1 MPFEG
6 VVRTQWCDDGIHHIV
21 LEDFT
26 FIDKAGVRWTVKSG
40 FKTDVASIP
49 RMFWTIIGPPCGPG
63 KYRNAAILHDHAYA
77 TPGMNKSHADSMLYE
92 AMLELGC
99 DRLTADFIYEGV
111 NIGGQSSFD
120 EDQRIARLLAAG

>member
-6 VVRTQWCDDGIHHIV
+6 VMRTQWCDDGIHHIV
-21 LEDFT
+21 LEDYT
-26 FIDKAGVRWTVKSG
+26 FIDKAGDRHTVKAG
-40 FKTDVASIP
+40 TKTDVASIP
-49 RMFWTIIGPPCGPG
+49 RMFWTIIGSPCTG
-63 KYRNAAILHDHAYA
+63 KYRNAAVLHDVAYA
-77 TPGMNKSHADSMLYE
+77 TFGMNKSHADSMLYE